1 MTEETKSKIETILIS
16 SVNRLY
22 SKEESIGLEYE
33 DFKVLEI
40 IFKIVKDHSDTTSP
54 ISIQVPSSTED
65 IVELL
70 KSVRGFTPRGE

>member
-54 ISIQVPSSTED
+54 ISTQAPSSTED